1 MDIREIVKD
10 KIEEIV
16 KRVKEDSSFAE
27 KFKKDPVKA
36 AESVLGVDLPDE
48 AIEKI
53 VEGVKAKIMLDDV
66 SGVLGGLKKL
76 F

>member
-1 MDIREIVKD
+1 MDIKEIVKD

-16 KRVKEDSSFAE
+16 KKVKEDSSFAE
-27 KFKKDPVKA
+27 KFKKEPLKA
-36 AESVLGVDLPDE
+36 VESVLGVDLPNE

-53 VEGVKAKIMLDDV
+53 VDGVKAKIKLDGV
-66 SGVLGGLKKL
+66 SDVLGGLKKL